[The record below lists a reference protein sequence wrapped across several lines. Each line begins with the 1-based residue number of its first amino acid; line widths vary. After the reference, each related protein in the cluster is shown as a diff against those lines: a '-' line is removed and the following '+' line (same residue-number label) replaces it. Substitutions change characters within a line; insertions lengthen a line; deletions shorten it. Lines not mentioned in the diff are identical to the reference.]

1 MAFTPKAR
9 VWSPDGSEK
18 ASFRSLMATMASS
31 IENGL
36 GLRVGKLETFVGC
49 NLSLAAPVTGTTTT
63 TKVSG
68 FAVQSSSVAPGTF
81 NNGMTVSAGVVT
93 VPEDGI
99 YNVQFTANFL
109 STNSTQGR
117 VNTYIYIGGV
127 SQNYSSSEGAS
138 AINKYT
144 NCSVSA
150 LYSLK
155 KNDQIDVRIAT
166 QDGGNA
172 LQHQQGSSFCV
183 SLISRALT

>member
-49 NLSLAAPVTGTTTT
+49 NLSVPSPVAGTATI

-68 FAVQSSSVAPGTF
+68 YAVLSSAAAPGSF
-81 NNGMTVSAGVVT
+81 NNGMTVNSGTVI

-109 STNSTQGR
+109 SSNGTQGR
-117 VNTYIYIGGV
+117 VNSYIYV
-127 SQNYSSSEGAS
+127 NNVQQNYSSSEGATS
-138 AINKYT
+138 INKYT

-150 LYSLK
+150 VYTLK

-166 QDGGNA
+166 QDGGNS

-183 SLISRALT
+183 SLVSRALT